1 MSLVVHL
8 YDLPAYDLHACL
20 ALISSAFVCV
30 VVHVTQK
37 GYPIRC
43 YGDTFGYPSQGP
55 HFLCRLLERHVHIN
69 GKGVPG
75 AVTFTATL
83 SQLARP

>member
-1 MSLVVHL
+1 MHL
-8 YDLPAYDLHACL
+8 YDLHACL

-37 GYPIRC
+37 GYPIWC
-43 YGDTFGYPSQGP
+43 SSAIFGYLIRGLHYFAVS
-55 HFLCRLLERHVHIN
+55 HVHIN

-75 AVTFTATL
+75 AVTFTTTL
-83 SQLARP
+83 SLPARL

>member
-1 MSLVVHL
+1 MHL
-8 YDLPAYDLHACL
+8 YDLLACL

-43 YGDTFGYPSQGP
+43 DGDTFGYHVGWPP
-55 HFLCRLLERHVHIN
+55 LLYRLLGLHVHIN

-83 SQLARP
+83 SKLASP

>member
-8 YDLPAYDLHACL
+8 DDLLACL

-37 GYPIRC
+37 GCPIRC
-43 YGDTFGYPSQGP
+43 YGDTFGYLVRGP
-55 HFLCRLLERHVHIN
+55 PLLCRLSHLHVHVN

-75 AVTFTATL
+75 AVTFTL
-83 SQLARP
+83 SQSARP